1 MEREHVFE
9 RHVYTFLSFM
19 VKKNNLSSE
28 KSDSFPVIHVRRK
41 GLRMKQNRNIGSV
54 KERRERRG
62 RQKGHVP
69 ATIPPQALLI
79 SLAPS

>member
-1 MEREHVFE
+1 M
-9 RHVYTFLSFM
+9 FLSVMYTPFCHSWL
-19 VKKNNLSSE
+19 KNNLSSE
-28 KSDSFPVIHVRRK
+28 KSDSLPVIHVRRK
-41 GLRMKQNRNIGSV
+41 GLQMKQNRKIGSV

-69 ATIPPQALLI
+69 AANPPQALLI